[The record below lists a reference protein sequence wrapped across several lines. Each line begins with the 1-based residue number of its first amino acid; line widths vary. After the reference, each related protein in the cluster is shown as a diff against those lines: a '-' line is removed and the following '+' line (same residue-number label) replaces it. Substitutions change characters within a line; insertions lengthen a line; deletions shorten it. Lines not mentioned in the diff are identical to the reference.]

1 MRDAHHFLFFS
12 VVIPAHNEEGY
23 INKTLHSLKTIA
35 YPKDSYEVIIVQNG
49 STDSTEKIIRE
60 ISRDEFKILT
70 IQIGN
75 VSVAK
80 NVGLEQVALKS
91 DWVILLDADTYF
103 GQSFL
108 QDLNEFLLGR
118 KNQNRSCGMLS
129 LLPDPDSRLARG
141 WYHFYNFANHATR
154 TTRSI
159 QILNSDILR
168 ANNLRCNELL
178 TFDEDTELLG
188 KCKKYGKYFYFVTD
202 QVFSSTRRFDRNGWV
217 KQLFIWISW
226 HFRPYSKKMKIN
238 YPVVR

>member
-1 MRDAHHFLFFS
+1 MRDDNHFLFFS
-12 VVIPAHNEEGY
+12 IVIPAHNEEGY
-23 INKTLHSLKTIA
+23 IDKTLHSLKTIA
-35 YPKDSYEVIIVQNG
+35 YPKDRYEVIVVQNG
-49 STDSTEKIIRE
+49 STDSTDKIIGE
-60 ISRDEFKILT
+60 ISRGEFKVLN

-80 NVGLEQVALKS
+80 NAGLEQVSPKS

-103 GQSFL
+103 GQNFL
-108 QDLNEFLLGR
+108 QYLNEYLLECKK
-118 KNQNRSCGMLS
+118 KNLSCGMLS
-129 LLPDPDSRLARG
+129 LLPYPDSRLARG

-159 QILNSDILR
+159 QILNTETLMTHE
-168 ANNLRCNELL
+168 LRCNELL

-188 KCKKYGKYFYFVTD
+188 RCKKYGKYFYFVTD
-202 QVFSSTRRFDRNGWV
+202 QVFSSTRRFDKNGWI

>member
-1 MRDAHHFLFFS
+1 M
-12 VVIPAHNEEGY
+12 
-23 INKTLHSLKTIA
+23 
-35 YPKDSYEVIIVQNG
+35 IIVENG
-49 STDSTEKIIRE
+49 SNDRTNQIIRE
-60 ISRDEFKILT
+60 TARDDFKILT

-80 NVGLEQVALKS
+80 NVGLEQVSPKS

-108 QDLNEFLLGR
+108 NDLNKFLIER
-118 KNQNRSCGMLS
+118 KNKKLSCGMLS

-141 WYHFYNFANHATR
+141 WYHFYNFANHVTR

-159 QILNSDILR
+159 QLLNSDILV

-178 TFDEDTELLG
+178 TFDEDTELLSR
-188 KCKKYGKYFYFVTD
+188 CKKYGKYFYFVTD
-202 QVFSSTRRFDRNGWV
+202 QVFSSTRRFDRNGWI